1 MQGKVAFP
9 RASRGPLKVH
19 EASCTATIPWLLQ
32 VRDTLFPFWY
42 EIVSVAWYAGL
53 LLAQITNP
61 GAKGGLAWV
70 KPLIVSLGVIVV
82 IVHLSVCSRH
92 IS

>member
-1 MQGKVAFP
+1 MKVY
-9 RASRGPLKVH
+9 
-19 EASCTATIPWLLQ
+19 ETSCNATIPWLLQ

-82 IVHLSVCSRH
+82 IVHISVSSKTQILSA
-92 IS
+92 

>member
-1 MQGKVAFP
+1 M
-9 RASRGPLKVH
+9 
-19 EASCTATIPWLLQ
+19 
-32 VRDTLFPFWY
+32 RDTLFPFWY

-82 IVHLSVCSRH
+82 IVHISVSSRTQ
-92 IS
+92 IFDFNFITTLQSFRPSLLMWSTAAS